1 MLFSMQRTMSK
12 TVEWNSN
19 DASNKKE
26 NGPGFHLDNI
36 LLHSGRILHFSP
48 DATANYRSY
57 SIPLLNVEP
66 ISSLFCTLF
75 FREMTALPLMTNIM
89 IKNCNCFNGWL
100 RFAYPFAIFSPST
113 FPSSDLHN
121 LPAFFFSHAF
131 AKLLIKS
138 FNQKYSMRTLVC
150 TSERSSHPSRLW
162 PQSAPPPHA
171 SFVARAFFLFFR
183 APQQQFRFS
192 FRAQS
197 NFYILHPKYY
207 IEIH

>member
-162 PQSAPPPHA
+162 PQSAPPP
-171 SFVARAFFLFFR
+171 SCIICSARVLPFFQGPATTISIFISGSK
-183 APQQQFRFS
+183 QFLHPPPK
-192 FRAQS
+192 
-197 NFYILHPKYY
+197 ILH
-207 IEIH
+207 